1 MAEQERP
8 LKSAAEI
15 HEEQS
20 RINRCDFSR
29 LTTGLHNYYVKT
41 YYSDDLEET
50 IVVLERSVLTPSQD
64 EHDWQFSMGKEQV
77 TVFSTKNSIEA
88 RYAIR
93 EAEDAVMA
101 ARRMMEVSKPNP
113 FDTDPDDIVDATSYS
128 INMIRGYNKTRFD
141 K

>member
-8 LKSAAEI
+8 LKSAAETD
-15 HEEQS
+15 EEQS
-20 RINRCDFSR
+20 RISRCDFSH
-29 LTTGLHNYYVKT
+29 LKAGLHNYNVKT

-50 IVVLERSVLTPSQD
+50 IVVLERSVLAPSQN

-77 TVFSTKNSIEA
+77 TVFTTKNSVEA

-93 EAEDAVMA
+93 EAEDAVIA
-101 ARRMMEVSKPNP
+101 ARRMVSTSKTKADP
-113 FDTDPDDIVDATSYS
+113 FNHDDIVDAMSYS
-128 INMIRGYNKTRFD
+128 INVYNKIKFD

>member
-1 MAEQERP
+1 MAEPERP

-15 HEEQS
+15 DEERS
-20 RINRCDFSR
+20 RISRCDFSH
-29 LTTGLHNYYVKT
+29 LPVGLHNYNVKT

-50 IVVLERSVLTPSQD
+50 IVVLERSVLAPSQN

-77 TVFSTKNSIEA
+77 TVFTTKNSVEA

-93 EAEDAVMA
+93 EAEDAVIA
-101 ARRMMEVSKPNP
+101 ARRMMEASKPKADP
-113 FDTDPDDIVDATSYS
+113 FNHDDIVDATLYS
-128 INMIRGYNKTRFD
+128 INIIRDFK